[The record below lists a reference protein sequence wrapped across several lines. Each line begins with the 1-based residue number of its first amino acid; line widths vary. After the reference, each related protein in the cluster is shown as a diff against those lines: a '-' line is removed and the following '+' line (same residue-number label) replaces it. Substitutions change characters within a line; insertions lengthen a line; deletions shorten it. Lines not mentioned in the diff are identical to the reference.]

1 MKPLP
6 NEIVKKNIVEQLV
19 WNGDINTKDINI
31 EVGDDKVLLKGT
43 VDSYSSKLEA
53 ARETMLIAR
62 NHDIE
67 NQLVVKFNPK
77 QPVTND
83 LEIMDSIQ
91 NILRW
96 NDGINPVNIQVE
108 AENGKVTLS
117 GTVSRSREK
126 TKAEKIAASAKGVV
140 DVSNQISVKPS
151 TIHSDTE
158 IANDVNRA
166 FERNP
171 LIDTDKIFT
180 EVTTGIIHLSGS
192 VANDV
197 IRKEIH
203 DIALYTD
210 GIVDIVNEIT
220 IE

>member
-6 NEIVKKNIVEQLV
+6 NEIVKKNIVDQLV
-19 WNGDINTKDINI
+19 WNGDINIKDINI

-67 NQLVVKFNPK
+67 NQLEVKFNPK
-77 QPVTND
+77 QSVTND
-83 LEIMDSIQ
+83 LEIMDNIQ

-96 NDGINPVNIQVE
+96 NDGINPIDIQVE

-158 IANDVNRA
+158 IANDVKRA